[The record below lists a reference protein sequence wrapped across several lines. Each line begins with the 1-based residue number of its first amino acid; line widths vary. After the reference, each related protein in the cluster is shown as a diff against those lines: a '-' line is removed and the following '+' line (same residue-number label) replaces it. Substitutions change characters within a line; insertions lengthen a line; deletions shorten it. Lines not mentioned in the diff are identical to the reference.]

1 MAGAHPES
9 GEAWDEWGQGWAL
22 QRGSSAAQGLAG
34 SQPLLAVGWELGW
47 GWGTVGSQSPLLRGL
62 GGLGL
67 LERPGRLFHGAAG
80 GRGAGACGA
89 MAGAVKVSQGWST
102 PGSCCFPS
110 GFPYQGLRA

>member
-1 MAGAHPES
+1 MSGARAG
-9 GEAWDEWGQGWAL
+9 L
-22 QRGSSAAQGLAG
+22 SSAAAPAAQGLAG

-47 GWGTVGSQSPLLRGL
+47 GWGTVGSQSPLLGGL

-80 GRGAGACGA
+80 GRGARACGA

-110 GFPYQGLRA
+110 PGFPYQGLRA

>member
-1 MAGAHPES
+1 MSGARAG
-9 GEAWDEWGQGWAL
+9 L
-22 QRGSSAAQGLAG
+22 SSVAAPAVQGLAG

-62 GGLGL
+62 GGWGCW
-67 LERPGRLFHGAAG
+67 RDQAGCSMGAAG
-80 GRGAGACGA
+80 GRGARSCGA

-110 GFPYQGLRA
+110 PGFPYQGLRA